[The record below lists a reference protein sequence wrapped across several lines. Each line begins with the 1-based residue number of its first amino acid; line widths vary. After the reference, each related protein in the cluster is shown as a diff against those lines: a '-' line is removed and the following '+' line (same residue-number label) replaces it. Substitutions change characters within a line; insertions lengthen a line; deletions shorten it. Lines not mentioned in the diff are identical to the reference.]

1 MSPANLP
8 SICLKKYSRRDLLR
22 YSPPVEMPSLI
33 LPQDSPTHHAEEN
46 AGSESPTAPP
56 FSPITPVMSNSLPSH
71 DSKGWQQASP
81 VQAPPIPPLQT
92 FSESDNPDA
101 IALRSAISVL
111 QIQRQQSLRD
121 LISLERQKKIAATD
135 PEGFATAVTAGKIKT
150 HSTGVLG
157 STPGFTPSAPPRL
170 GNSNDAET
178 ESDIEACAEPRA
190 SIFEDIPGP
199 QNVVRC
205 PPINWA
211 KYHVLGEPLDKLHEE
226 QRRRPVN
233 DQTLDDE
240 SQTRGEENIVAAPFD
255 PWRDKLEPL
264 PQKAD
269 HSRDGSHETG

>member
-1 MSPANLP
+1 
-8 SICLKKYSRRDLLR
+8 
-22 YSPPVEMPSLI
+22 
-33 LPQDSPTHHAEEN
+33 
-46 AGSESPTAPP
+46 
-56 FSPITPVMSNSLPSH
+56 MSNSLPSQ
-71 DSKGWQQASP
+71 DSKGYQQAPPVQASP
-81 VQAPPIPPLQT
+81 TPPLQA

-121 LISLERQKKIAATD
+121 LTSLERQKKTAATD
-135 PEGFATAVTAGKIKT
+135 PEGFATAVAAGKIKT
-150 HSTGVLG
+150 QSTGILG
-157 STPGFTPSAPPRL
+157 CTPSFTPSAPLRL
-170 GNSNDAET
+170 ENPNDAET
-178 ESDIEACAEPRA
+178 ESDTEAYAEPRA
-190 SIFEDIPGP
+190 LNFEDIPGP
-199 QNVVRC
+199 QSVVRC

-233 DQTLDDE
+233 DRAIDDE
-240 SQTRGEENIVAAPFD
+240 SQTRGEEHIVAAPFD